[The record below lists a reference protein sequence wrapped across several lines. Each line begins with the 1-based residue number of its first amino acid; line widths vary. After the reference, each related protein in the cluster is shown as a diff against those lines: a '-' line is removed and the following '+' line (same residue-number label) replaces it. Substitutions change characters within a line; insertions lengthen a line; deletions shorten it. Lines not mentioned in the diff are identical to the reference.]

1 MDEEELKILV
11 AVPAVDIRAVA
22 QALTEAGFRYSLHTA
37 NTVEAASDGLGQ
49 IGFDFAILGET
60 LPDDGGEALLPHII
74 GHGIEVPVIFIFDG
88 DMDLSRAT
96 NVVRLGVADCFHQSE
111 LSSERLERAALT
123 ALRFY
128 RAQSK
133 AIRAQKQLTMR
144 ALFDPL
150 TDLPNRGLFFARV
163 NRALALSEKDNRE
176 VAILAIDLN
185 RFRDVNNV
193 LSHAAGDELLRLVTT
208 RLNNVVRTTDTLA
221 RLGADEFAILMPK
234 NASIP
239 AAESMARRVHDAM
252 LPPYTIERQNL
263 GVGSSIGIAV
273 SPHHGSDSSA
283 LLRHADLARLAA
295 KRGKQAFVVFAG
307 DDTNLTLH
315 SMSLASDLRN
325 AVPEKQLVL
334 YYQPKI
340 STEDGTVCGVE
351 ALTRWNHPEHGMVPP
366 DTFIPLAEQTGLIE
380 PLTQWLLEEAAAQHR
395 SWKRTGNHIP
405 IAVNISAITLQNSN
419 FPQVVGELLGRHS
432 LSGGSVML
440 EITESAIMSDV
451 AQAARTV
458 NELAEMGVGFSI
470 DDFGTGYTSF
480 SYIGKLPIRKI
491 KVDKS
496 FVFNMLKI
504 NDDAAI
510 VRTIVEMGKNLGVNV
525 VAEGVED
532 EETWN
537 ALGTLGCDTCQGYF
551 FSKPVPPDELVTWLD
566 TAPWPVRP
574 RTKMIDD
581 GLLRADGT
589 TG

>member
-1 MDEEELKILV
+1 MDKEELKILV

-37 NTVEAASDGLGQ
+37 NTAEAASDGLGQ

-263 GVGSSIGIAV
+263 GVGSSIGIAPSRIGQFGV
-273 SPHHGSDSSA
+273 VAPCRSGPP
-283 LLRHADLARLAA
+283 
-295 KRGKQAFVVFAG
+295 RG
-307 DDTNLTLH
+307 
-315 SMSLASDLRN
+315 
-325 AVPEKQLVL
+325 
-334 YYQPKI
+334 
-340 STEDGTVCGVE
+340 
-351 ALTRWNHPEHGMVPP
+351 
-366 DTFIPLAEQTGLIE
+366 QTGQTSVRRICWRRYE
-380 PLTQWLLEEAAAQHR
+380 SDTPLDVARQRSPQRRSRETTGSLLPAEDQHR
-395 SWKRTGNHIP
+395 
-405 IAVNISAITLQNSN
+405 
-419 FPQVVGELLGRHS
+419 GRN
-432 LSGGSVML
+432 
-440 EITESAIMSDV
+440 
-451 AQAARTV
+451 R
-458 NELAEMGVGFSI
+458 
-470 DDFGTGYTSF
+470 
-480 SYIGKLPIRKI
+480 
-491 KVDKS
+491 
-496 FVFNMLKI
+496 
-504 NDDAAI
+504 
-510 VRTIVEMGKNLGVNV
+510 
-525 VAEGVED
+525 
-532 EETWN
+532 
-537 ALGTLGCDTCQGYF
+537 
-551 FSKPVPPDELVTWLD
+551 
-566 TAPWPVRP
+566 
-574 RTKMIDD
+574 
-581 GLLRADGT
+581 LRR
-589 TG
+589 